1 MNYRLSA
8 GRRLFLVSNYMFLTL
23 LAFAC
28 LFPLLHVFALSLS
41 SSHAVTAGKVW
52 LIPVDF
58 TLSSYKIVLSQKSFF
73 VSFWISVKRV
83 ILGTSISMLLAV
95 LAAYPLSRD
104 QAQFRPRTVY
114 AWFFVLS
121 TMFSGGLIP
130 LFMIVKSTHLLDT
143 IWALVIPGAVNV
155 FNIILL
161 LNFFRSLPKE
171 LDDAAKIDG
180 AGHLAS
186 LFRIYI
192 PLSLA
197 SLATLTVF
205 TVVGHWNSWFDGLI
219 FMNSPDRYP
228 LQSFLQTIVIKQDVS
243 KLDYRQIEALSE
255 VSARTNKAAQI
266 FVATIPILLVYPFL
280 QRYFVSGIVLG
291 SVKE

>member
-1 MNYRLSA
+1 MNYRLST
-8 GRRLFLVSNYMFLTL
+8 GRRLFLASNYVFLTL

-28 LFPLLHVFALSLS
+28 LFPLLHVLAISLS
-41 SSHAVTAGKVW
+41 SSSAVTAGKVW

-58 TLSSYKIVLSQKSFF
+58 TLSSYEMVLSQKAFF

-104 QAQFRPRTVY
+104 QAQFKQRTVY

-143 IWALVIPGAVNV
+143 LWALVIPGAVNV
-155 FNIILL
+155 FNVILL
-161 LNFFRSLPKE
+161 LNFFRNLPKE

-228 LQSFLQTIVIKQDVS
+228 LQSFLQTIVIKLDMS
-243 KLDYRQIEALSE
+243 KLDHRQIEELGK
-255 VSARTNKAAQI
+255 VSSRTNKAAQI
-266 FVATIPILLVYPFL
+266 FVATVPILFVYPFL